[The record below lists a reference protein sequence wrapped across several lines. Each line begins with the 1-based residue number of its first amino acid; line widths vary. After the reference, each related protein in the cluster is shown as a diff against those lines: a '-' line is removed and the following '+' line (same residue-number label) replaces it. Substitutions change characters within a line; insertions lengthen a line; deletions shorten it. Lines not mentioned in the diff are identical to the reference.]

1 MADLSIA
8 VLVGRLTRDAEL
20 KYTNAGQPV
29 LHFTIATSSR
39 KKKGDAWVDDPSFW
53 DVDLWG
59 KQGEGLNPYMTK
71 GKQIA
76 VEGSMRQD
84 RWDQDGVQRMKV
96 LINANSVQLL
106 GGGRES
112 GAPEQ
117 APRDEERGRAPA
129 QRGAA
134 PDDFSD
140 DIPF

>member
-29 LHFTIATSSR
+29 LHFAVATSAR
-39 KKKGDAWVDDPSFW
+39 KKKGDEWVDEPSFW

-71 GKQIA
+71 GRQVA

-84 RWDQDGVQRMKV
+84 RWEQDGVQRMKV
-96 LINANSVQLL
+96 LINANTVQLI

-112 GAPEQ
+112 GATEQ
-117 APRDEERGRAPA
+117 PWRDEPKGREPA
-129 QRGAA
+129 QKEATQ
-134 PDDFSD
+134 DDFSD